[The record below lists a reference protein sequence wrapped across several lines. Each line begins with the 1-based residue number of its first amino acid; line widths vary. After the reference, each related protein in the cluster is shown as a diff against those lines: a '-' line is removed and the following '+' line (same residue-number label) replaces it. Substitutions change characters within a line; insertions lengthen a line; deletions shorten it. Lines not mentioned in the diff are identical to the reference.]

1 MTVFPRNSVA
11 NSFMPAPPRI
21 PRCLF
26 FLSGTPSPGNR
37 SETVR
42 IVIERISVTHDVTF
56 LYAKERFAEH
66 LPEADSL
73 DHIVIERSCF
83 LGLVTA
89 AGEADSRETNG
100 FLVGTGGT
108 RLVRQRPR
116 GVTVLRA
123 AYPLQTEDRK
133 PNWVS
138 HGNEKAFER
147 ARGAIEHA
155 DVGYAVLG
163 GFHSH
168 TGDDGAASL
177 SRTDLDYVA
186 DELRRISRDRPERRR
201 RWPAVVMSPRRL
213 TRRRLAGPGAAPE
226 PVTQELLDLRGV
238 PDHVD
243 LQGVVPRVHDD
254 RPDLEDPL
262 AEGLMEVHSLEL
274 GVRDHLGVLVQDPVL
289 ANDLVVRDDVPRRL
303 PLQLGREKGEEREED
318 EETREDR
325 AQLDARDRGIRE
337 GRREPARDAEAED
350 RREDEGQHQ
359 RAPISQGDQPRR
371 SRHEEGLLPS
381 VVRRHLG
388 NHL

>member
-73 DHIVIERSCF
+73 DHIVIERSAF
-83 LGLVTA
+83 LGLVTSA
-89 AGEADSRETNG
+89 VEAYNRETNG
-100 FLVGTGGT
+100 FLVGNRGT

-116 GVTVLRA
+116 EVTVLRA

-138 HGNEKAFER
+138 HGNEKAFKR

-168 TGDDGAASL
+168 TGHDGAASL

-186 DELRRISRDRPERRR
+186 DELRRISRDRPERRV
-201 RWPAVVMSPRRL
+201 RWPEVVMDRQGRAWSQPHE
-213 TRRRLAGPGAAPE
+213 PGCD
-226 PVTQELLDLRGV
+226 T
-238 PDHVD
+238 
-243 LQGVVPRVHDD
+243 
-254 RPDLEDPL
+254 
-262 AEGLMEVHSLEL
+262 
-274 GVRDHLGVLVQDPVL
+274 
-289 ANDLVVRDDVPRRL
+289 
-303 PLQLGREKGEEREED
+303 
-318 EETREDR
+318 
-325 AQLDARDRGIRE
+325 
-337 GRREPARDAEAED
+337 
-350 RREDEGQHQ
+350 
-359 RAPISQGDQPRR
+359 RR
-371 SRHEEGLLPS
+371 SRREIGCQVALDANHGYDMTIGGYWVEGEPDREPGAWGVAATPGAPLMLP
-381 VVRRHLG
+381 G
-388 NHL
+388 TE

>member
-83 LGLVTA
+83 LGLVTSA
-89 AGEADSRETNG
+89 VEAYNRETNG
-100 FLVGTGGT
+100 FLVGNRGT

-116 GVTVLRA
+116 EVTVLRA

-138 HGNEKAFER
+138 HGNEKAFKR

-168 TGDDGAASL
+168 TGHDGAASL

-201 RWPAVVMSPRRL
+201 RGPGGGVAL
-213 TRRRLAGPGAAPE
+213 TRGWPGGVWPVHARRPSRLLKSSWTFAGCRTMSIFRVSS
-226 PVTQELLDLRGV
+226 PVSTTIVPILRIRWPNVWWRSTRSSWVYGIICVFLFRIPSSRMILL
-238 PDHVD
+238 
-243 LQGVVPRVHDD
+243 
-254 RPDLEDPL
+254 
-262 AEGLMEVHSLEL
+262 
-274 GVRDHLGVLVQDPVL
+274 
-289 ANDLVVRDDVPRRL
+289 
-303 PLQLGREKGEEREED
+303 
-318 EETREDR
+318 
-325 AQLDARDRGIRE
+325 
-337 GRREPARDAEAED
+337 
-350 RREDEGQHQ
+350 
-359 RAPISQGDQPRR
+359 
-371 SRHEEGLLPS
+371 
-381 VVRRHLG
+381 
-388 NHL
+388 

>member
-83 LGLVTA
+83 LGLVTSA
-89 AGEADSRETNG
+89 VEAYNRETNG
-100 FLVGTGGT
+100 FLVGNRGT

-116 GVTVLRA
+116 EVTVLRA

-138 HGNEKAFER
+138 HGNEKAFQR
-147 ARGAIEHA
+147 ARGAIENA

-186 DELRRISRDRPERRR
+186 DELRRISRGRPADRVKWLEVVMALKRRAWSSSHEAGWATR
-201 RWPAVVMSPRRL
+201 RYRRKIGCTVALDATHGYDMTIGGYWVEGEPDGEPGAWAVVGSREARLRLPRVPCRRLRDALALSSHLGSRAAWPPAVR
-213 TRRRLAGPGAAPE
+213 
-226 PVTQELLDLRGV
+226 
-238 PDHVD
+238 
-243 LQGVVPRVHDD
+243 
-254 RPDLEDPL
+254 
-262 AEGLMEVHSLEL
+262 
-274 GVRDHLGVLVQDPVL
+274 
-289 ANDLVVRDDVPRRL
+289 
-303 PLQLGREKGEEREED
+303 
-318 EETREDR
+318 
-325 AQLDARDRGIRE
+325 
-337 GRREPARDAEAED
+337 
-350 RREDEGQHQ
+350 
-359 RAPISQGDQPRR
+359 
-371 SRHEEGLLPS
+371 
-381 VVRRHLG
+381 
-388 NHL
+388 